1 MYSLTSFA
9 PGSFGVLLFHPVIMG
24 FHVCFFFC
32 FLCTDHIGDLLIFGF
47 EPLLPLTCCFFF
59 PGAACLLAEFQGF
72 LARSLDAIYMTMA
85 GQLSP
90 LRSVLLWVLFGPSC
104 AEWASGA
111 FHIVFCLQPILLFCC
126 EFTTVPQHMRLAT
139 YLEWCCLHF
148 HAT

>member
-72 LARSLDAIYMTMA
+72 LARSLDAIYMTIA
-85 GQLSP
+85 GKLSP
-90 LRSVLLWVLFGPSC
+90 LRSILLLELFGPSY
-104 AEWASGA
+104 AEWASSA
-111 FHIVFCLQPILLFCC
+111 FYAAVLFQDIVLLFCG
-126 EFTTVPQHMRLAT
+126 ELTTVFL
-139 YLEWCCLHF
+139 LK
-148 HAT
+148 